1 MPKFAPRFHILRRR
15 FEQTLAA
22 AKQGSGP
29 ATPYKLSAQ
38 RKYEASRP
46 ADNQLSMFDSSQ
58 GNMAVPMASGRGS
71 NDLNNLA
78 RFVGGALSAIGGQF
92 RRQEDMFG
100 EIMVRVLTSSAP
112 STC

>member
-1 MPKFAPRFHILRRR
+1 MPKFAPRFHVLRRR
-15 FEQTLAA
+15 FESTLAT

-38 RKYEASRP
+38 RRYEASRP
-46 ADNQLSMFDSSQ
+46 SDNQMSLFDPSQ
-58 GNMAVPMASGRGS
+58 GNMVVPMASGRGS

-78 RFVGGALSAIGGQF
+78 RFVGGALNVIGGQF

-100 EIMVRVLTSSAP
+100 EIMVRALTSSAP
-112 STC
+112 SIC